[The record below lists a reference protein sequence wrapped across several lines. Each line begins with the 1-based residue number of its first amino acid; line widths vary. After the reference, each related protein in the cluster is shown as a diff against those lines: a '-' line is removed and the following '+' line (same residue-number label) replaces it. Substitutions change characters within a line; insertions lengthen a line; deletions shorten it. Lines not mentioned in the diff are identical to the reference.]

1 MDALKAALANGADAV
16 YLGASA
22 FGARVNAGFDEEMLK
37 SALRLAH
44 LHRKKIYVTVNI
56 LIKETELAS
65 VRALLRFLS
74 DAGADAV
81 LVQDLGVLKICREEF
96 PQLPVHAS
104 TQMALHNLSGAEAM
118 RGLGVQRLVLAR
130 ECGLAAIRQAAQTG
144 LEVEVFCHGAM
155 CVSVSGQCL
164 FSSMIGGRSGNR
176 GRCAQPCRLAIPTRF
191 MRPGRAASPGPGG
204 GVFLQNRRTIKAPG
218 ICGRNHPSL
227 PPGAGRAAGGT
238 LYPCRCE

>member
-65 VRALLRFLS
+65 VRALLLFLS

-81 LVQDLGVLKICREEF
+81 LVQDLGVLKI
-96 PQLPVHAS
+96 
-104 TQMALHNLSGAEAM
+104 
-118 RGLGVQRLVLAR
+118 
-130 ECGLAAIRQAAQTG
+130 
-144 LEVEVFCHGAM
+144 
-155 CVSVSGQCL
+155 
-164 FSSMIGGRSGNR
+164 
-176 GRCAQPCRLAIPTRF
+176 
-191 MRPGRAASPGPGG
+191 
-204 GVFLQNRRTIKAPG
+204 
-218 ICGRNHPSL
+218 
-227 PPGAGRAAGGT
+227 
-238 LYPCRCE
+238 